1 MLAGGPVQ
9 SRASKLS
16 SATVSSPGSFQSHLP
31 RPSAVGRS
39 GSSGSSTGAEEKRD
53 NGAGAGAR
61 GGSEVNK
68 SFNSSLSSLSIE
80 SLDNTNADEEDLLA
94 DCISSAMPKSKSEH
108 FDLTGKSKKQ
118 KKSPSRE
125 NSKSSEK
132 EFRRSN
138 SKSPKTSKL
147 KPGVVIPDLKLKPL
161 PSGPPAAG
169 IDKADSEKSGGRVA
183 PLPTRMAER
192 GQEAASSGVW
202 GGGGA
207 MEATLTQSRLAGEL
221 ELGSLVP
228 GQEVLQE
235 AHLLAQTS
243 YTALASHSGDYSE
256 MESLVAD
263 IGPPSIM
270 MDSLPSLTQPAPAP
284 APAAAPP
291 PRKGS
296 GGEGAAAAKL
306 PCRHTISAKLGS
318 SVPVAVRRALG
329 GSGLGSLSS
338 EDLSSIS
345 SCHSNIDNIAPPS
358 LLEDLDMENSMISV
372 ASISSEVAAALA
384 ASGASDDVSATSL
397 TSEIIRDI
405 VKPAARAVETF
416 DLPSL
421 AGPQLEAADTGS
433 VSQQLESV
441 AAPTLVEDTA
451 TLTLQPAPGAA
462 TYTVDDGADTIADVT
477 DAFDDESVV
486 EQTLMAGRDAE
497 DFGDIPELPRD
508 SRGATPAQSG
518 GESSVENTP
527 LPQRRL
533 SPKERRQ
540 VDRDRYRTY
549 TKSNSSSPSKKNDN
563 TTSGQTFRQARLS
576 DDDRFRTRTIT
587 KEDLSSPNSSPDKMS
602 PRSIKQRRSEEAAR
616 YLTHTITPADLKP
629 ELESLSTQE
638 AAMLESE
645 ARLVVKTITARKAEA
660 KSRSASADPR
670 SRSASTEIL
679 REHEMTRLDADSCVS
694 SQENLLD
701 GDPAE
706 RAVPGKPRI
715 CKPWESRVQQQ
726 DDSPQKSV
734 RGRRRALYSPPMK
747 RATVPPQL
755 APKPAARPRT
765 ASSPST
771 SPSGRPRGTRATQL
785 RQASSSTLRSGS
797 TGGSTSPRSLN
808 SSGSSVASPRS
819 LTSPHLRGVSS
830 SPRHQQQQQTRQMSP
845 DVRHQSPGASER
857 PALVRQG
864 TFTKDDDTNS
874 NSSQSTTKTCLP
886 KPTSQKKTPPKIAP
900 KPSSLFNRKDAVQ
913 PSPGSRP
920 ALTMAGTTKTQQLR
934 EASFTRGAAVRSSA
948 SSTSSAASKTSVISR
963 GSMRT
968 SSSSHSLRNAA
979 AAEMAPRRIPS
990 SSDIER
996 RKTSGS
1002 AAAASS
1008 PQNRMNVA
1016 KPVSAVE
1023 PSLKS
1028 STITNTSTVT
1038 GKKNVTSKIA
1048 SLWKKVEESK
1058 QKADAERNSKK
1069 YKPKEKKVW
1078 LGKGRVQTTDNA
1090 PASAGSSLVRSG
1102 TYDKINELV
1111 DTAGPGPAAAQTE
1124 LKPRSR
1130 SRLSIKL
1137 GKFSLK
1143 KKSSLEERDTDLV
1156 NGNAGQQQLSP
1167 ASPSDELGNSIQILS
1182 GSESDTVTTPPAA
1195 LSNTTPDT
1203 VDMRSHAPQLQQPN
1217 HTSSGT
1223 GGGFRKSPASAIV
1236 APFNY
1241 NPPSA
1246 AASAVQLKRNT
1257 SYVSSLGRRREEPP
1271 SGGGGAEDGD
1281 QEAECEQ
1288 QKLMNG
1294 SLTNSA
1300 MVTLV

>member
-1 MLAGGPVQ
+1 
-9 SRASKLS
+9 
-16 SATVSSPGSFQSHLP
+16 
-31 RPSAVGRS
+31 
-39 GSSGSSTGAEEKRD
+39 
-53 NGAGAGAR
+53 
-61 GGSEVNK
+61 
-68 SFNSSLSSLSIE
+68 
-80 SLDNTNADEEDLLA
+80 
-94 DCISSAMPKSKSEH
+94 
-108 FDLTGKSKKQ
+108 
-118 KKSPSRE
+118 
-125 NSKSSEK
+125 
-132 EFRRSN
+132 
-138 SKSPKTSKL
+138 
-147 KPGVVIPDLKLKPL
+147 
-161 PSGPPAAG
+161 
-169 IDKADSEKSGGRVA
+169 
-183 PLPTRMAER
+183 
-192 GQEAASSGVW
+192 
-202 GGGGA
+202 
-207 MEATLTQSRLAGEL
+207 
-221 ELGSLVP
+221 
-228 GQEVLQE
+228 
-235 AHLLAQTS
+235 
-243 YTALASHSGDYSE
+243 
-256 MESLVAD
+256 
-263 IGPPSIM
+263 
-270 MDSLPSLTQPAPAP
+270 
-284 APAAAPP
+284 
-291 PRKGS
+291 
-296 GGEGAAAAKL
+296 
-306 PCRHTISAKLGS
+306 
-318 SVPVAVRRALG
+318 
-329 GSGLGSLSS
+329 
-338 EDLSSIS
+338 
-345 SCHSNIDNIAPPS
+345 
-358 LLEDLDMENSMISV
+358 
-372 ASISSEVAAALA
+372 
-384 ASGASDDVSATSL
+384 
-397 TSEIIRDI
+397 
-405 VKPAARAVETF
+405 
-416 DLPSL
+416 
-421 AGPQLEAADTGS
+421 
-433 VSQQLESV
+433 
-441 AAPTLVEDTA
+441 
-451 TLTLQPAPGAA
+451 
-462 TYTVDDGADTIADVT
+462 
-477 DAFDDESVV
+477 
-486 EQTLMAGRDAE
+486 
-497 DFGDIPELPRD
+497 
-508 SRGATPAQSG
+508 
-518 GESSVENTP
+518 
-527 LPQRRL
+527 
-533 SPKERRQ
+533 
-540 VDRDRYRTY
+540 
-549 TKSNSSSPSKKNDN
+549 
-563 TTSGQTFRQARLS
+563 
-576 DDDRFRTRTIT
+576 
-587 KEDLSSPNSSPDKMS
+587 MS

-701 GDPAE
+701 RDPAE

-830 SPRHQQQQQTRQMSP
+830 SPRHQQQQKTRQMSP

-1023 PSLKS
+1023 PTLKS

-1111 DTAGPGPAAAQTE
+1111 DTAGPSPATAQTE

-1143 KKSSLEERDTDLV
+1143 KKSSLEERDTDLY
-1156 NGNAGQQQLSP
+1156 NGNAGQQQLMSP

-1182 GSESDTVTTPPAA
+1182 GSESDSVTTPIAA

-1217 HTSSGT
+1217 HTSGA
-1223 GGGFRKSPASAIV
+1223 GFRKSPASAIV

>member
-161 PSGPPAAG
+161 PPGPAAAG

-202 GGGGA
+202 GGGGGGA

-421 AGPQLEAADTGS
+421 AGPQLETVDTGS

-830 SPRHQQQQQTRQMSP
+830 SPRHQQQQQQQTRQMSP

-1008 PQNRMNVA
+1008 PQNRINVA

-1023 PSLKS
+1023 PTLKS

-1111 DTAGPGPAAAQTE
+1111 DTAGPAAAAQTE

-1217 HTSSGT
+1217 HTSGT
-1223 GGGFRKSPASAIV
+1223 GAGFRKSPASAIV

-1241 NPPSA
+1241 NPHQ
-1246 AASAVQLKRNT
+1246 VKRNT
-1257 SYVSSLGRRREEPP
+1257 SYVSSLGRKKEVEPS
-1271 SGGGGAEDGD
+1271 SGESDVTD
-1281 QEAECEQ
+1281 N
-1288 QKLMNG
+1288 QKM
-1294 SLTNSA
+1294 SVSQTNSA